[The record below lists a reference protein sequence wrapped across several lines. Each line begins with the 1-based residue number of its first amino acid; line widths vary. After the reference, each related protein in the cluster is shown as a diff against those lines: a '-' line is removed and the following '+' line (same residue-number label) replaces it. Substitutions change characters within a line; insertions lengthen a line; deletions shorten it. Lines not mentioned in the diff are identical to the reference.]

1 MAQRTKAGI
10 DSCGC
15 AMSARFM
22 AAGLA
27 FSVAW
32 YAWQFVVGAVSLGG
46 MLARVLIVTFAAA
59 AAGKIIG
66 ILRYRH
72 RHRHR
77 RSVRGADRGDD
88 GRRARADVAARS
100 PAP

>member
-1 MAQRTKAGI
+1 MAQRAKAGI

-27 FSVAW
+27 LSAAW
-32 YAWQFVVGAVSLGG
+32 YGWHLLVGEVSLGG
-46 MLARVLIVTFAAA
+46 LLMRVLIVTFAAA

-77 RSVRGADRGDD
+77 RSGRGADRGDD

>member
-1 MAQRTKAGI
+1 MVQRAKAGI

-27 FSVAW
+27 LSVAW
-32 YAWQFVVGAVSLGG
+32 YALQFVAGAVSLGG

-72 RHRHR
+72 RHR
-77 RSVRGADRGDD
+77 RSA
-88 GRRARADVAARS
+88 RRAPIVATT
-100 PAP
+100 PAVPAQTWRHGHLLRK